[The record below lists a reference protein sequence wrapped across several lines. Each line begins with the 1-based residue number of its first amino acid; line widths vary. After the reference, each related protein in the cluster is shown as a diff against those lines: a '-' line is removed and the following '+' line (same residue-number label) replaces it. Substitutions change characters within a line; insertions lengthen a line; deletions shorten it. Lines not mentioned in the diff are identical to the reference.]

1 VRAVTTERTASTP
14 LDTRSGESMNG
25 RIVFPSGAWGT
36 VGRAPYVPRQCHDHA
51 ADAPD
56 TPDSTPSTPAIQRG
70 RTFATRRS
78 AKTTLITNLLTNQCA
93 RRRTCR
99 HICAHLPRS
108 ERANHSS
115 PLSMAWK
122 WSGFESLSSTI
133 GFSLERAARRREGV
147 CRSGWRRGS
156 CEIVC
161 AAGQRTADSWAI
173 RRELLPT
180 SFAHSSALE
189 PGAAALRA

>member
-1 VRAVTTERTASTP
+1 
-14 LDTRSGESMNG
+14 MNG

-147 CRSGWRRGS
+147 CRSGWRRGAARS
-156 CEIVC
+156 CAPPASGRPIRGQSAVNYCRRPSLTRARWNLERLLC
-161 AAGQRTADSWAI
+161 ALSRRATI
-173 RRELLPT
+173 RR
-180 SFAHSSALE
+180 
-189 PGAAALRA
+189 